1 MIFDRSQGLGGRI
14 TIKSI
19 HGAVQCQRGRGLGDQ
34 CFQAHRCLQRG
45 KLRPRQARWSGPSHP
60 VSRQETNSSSHLPQ
74 LSFHAHHTVLESEST
89 LNHLFFFLK
98 SVKHSIN
105 IKALSNNFPTHRAPL
120 RKKPASDFFGRTA
133 HRAVFNL
140 LASEILTGPIMVSVF
155 LQ

>member
-1 MIFDRSQGLGGRI
+1 MIFDRSQGLGGRV

-19 HGAVQCQRGRGLGDQ
+19 HGAVQCQRGRGPGRSVL
-34 CFQAHRCLQRG
+34 
-45 KLRPRQARWSGPSHP
+45 
-60 VSRQETNSSSHLPQ
+60 SSSSLFANGETEAQASSMEWPKPSCHQGGNQLQQPPATAQLPCTPHPTGKRVHFK
-74 LSFHAHHTVLESEST
+74 S
-89 LNHLFFFLK
+89 FFLK

-105 IKALSNNFPTHRAPL
+105 IKALSNNFPMHRAPL